1 VTRGQQKMKDR
12 LSIEEFIELTTDR
25 SGVKDDR
32 EKAMMSVVFRDFAR
46 ALEAV
51 GDVGTY
57 GVRKYAAHGWET
69 VPDRERRYMDAMIR
83 HMLAHLRG
91 EKQDAESG
99 LDHLAH
105 MAWNALC
112 VLELEQ
118 RKGDES

>member
-1 VTRGQQKMKDR
+1 MPDPRMRGR
-12 LSIEEFIELTTDR
+12 ILTDGER
-25 SGVKDDR
+25 SGVKDDL
-32 EKAMMSVVFRDFAR
+32 EKPMMGIVFTDFAR

-69 VPDRERRYMDAMIR
+69 VPEARRRYLDAMIR
-83 HMLAHLRG
+83 HMLKSLQG
-91 EKQDAESG
+91 EESDPESG

-112 VLELEQ
+112 VLELKE
-118 RKGDES
+118 RNRE

>member
-1 VTRGQQKMKDR
+1 MKVQI
-12 LSIEEFIELTTDR
+12 STEEVHALLGRT
-25 SGVKDDR
+25 GVKDDR
-32 EKAMMSVVFRDFAR
+32 EKPMMGVVFRDFAR

-69 VPDRERRYMDAMIR
+69 VPEADRRYMDAMIR
-83 HMLAHLRG
+83 HMLSHLQG
-91 EKQDAESG
+91 EDRDPESD

-112 VLELEQ
+112 VLELRLRAE
-118 RKGDES
+118 K

>member
-1 VTRGQQKMKDR
+1 MKDL
-12 LSIEEFIELTTDR
+12 LSIEEFMELTTER

-32 EKAMMSVVFRDFAR
+32 EKAMMSIVFRDFAR

-69 VPDRERRYMDAMIR
+69 VPDRERRYADAMIR

-91 EKQDAESG
+91 EQQDPESG

-112 VLELEQ
+112 VLELEL
-118 RKGDES
+118 RTKS

>member
-1 VTRGQQKMKDR
+1 MREPKTRGR
-12 LSIEEFIELTTDR
+12 LLTKR
-25 SGVKDDR
+25 VGVKDDR
-32 EKAMMSVVFRDFAR
+32 EKAMMSIVFRDFAK

-83 HMLAHLRG
+83 HMLKHMQG
-91 EKQDAESG
+91 EDKDPESD

-112 VLELEQ
+112 VLELHL
-118 RKGDES
+118 RSKP

>member
-1 VTRGQQKMKDR
+1 MMQGQTMKD
-12 LSIEEFIELTTDR
+12 LISTEELAEIAEMVNR
-25 SGVKDDR
+25 VGVKDDR
-32 EKAMMSVVFRDFAR
+32 EKAMMSIVFKDFAR

-69 VPDRERRYMDAMIR
+69 VPEARRRYMDAMIR

-91 EKQDAESG
+91 EPKDEESG
-99 LDHLAH
+99 LGHLAH

-112 VLELEQ
+112 VLELNL
-118 RKGDES
+118 RDDK

>member
-1 VTRGQQKMKDR
+1 MKAQI
-12 LSIEEFIELTTDR
+12 STEEINALLER
-25 SGVKDDR
+25 VGVKDDR
-32 EKAMMSVVFRDFAR
+32 EKPMMSIVFADFAR

-69 VPDRERRYMDAMIR
+69 VPEADRRYMDAMIR
-83 HMLAHLRG
+83 HMLSHLRG
-91 EKQDAESG
+91 EDKDPESD

-112 VLELEQ
+112 VLELHL
-118 RKGDES
+118 RAKK